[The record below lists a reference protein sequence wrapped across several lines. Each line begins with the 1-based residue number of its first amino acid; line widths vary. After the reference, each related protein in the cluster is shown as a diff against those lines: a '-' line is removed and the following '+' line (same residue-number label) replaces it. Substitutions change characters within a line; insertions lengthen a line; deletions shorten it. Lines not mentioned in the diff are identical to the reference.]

1 MISMY
6 SGTIGSGKSYH
17 ALETITDHLDK
28 RPDNYVI
35 ANFPL
40 DFSFAKRGKDWQERF
55 MFVDDRYFMS
65 VIGMRLL
72 LNMSR
77 RMGWDEDEREGICL
91 VVIDEATNFYGR
103 EHAAK
108 PEQQLWRTFFTQTR
122 KLGYDFILIVQD
134 DNSINKTISKC
145 IEYDVKHRKA
155 NNIFPFSL
163 LNAFKIT
170 IFFYNTYWKQ
180 QRLRLRSDSTM
191 FVKRLSKMYQSKRM
205 FANLDDVLDK
215 FIRAIPAEDDPMP
228 LAEFGNCSM
237 PQFDLEPLEDQRGD
251 AEPDALSGWGPGG
264 AGPTRT
270 DGDAD
275 PNRETA

>member
-28 RPDNYVI
+28 GEEYYVI

-40 DFSFAKRGKDWQERF
+40 NFQYAKRGKEWQERF
-55 MFVDDRYFMS
+55 MYVDDRYFMG
-65 VIGMRLL
+65 VKGIRLL
-72 LNMSR
+72 LDISS
-77 RMGWDEDEREGICL
+77 RMGWDQDEREGICL
-91 VVIDEATNFYGR
+91 VVIDEATNFFAR
-103 EHAAK
+103 EDNSK
-108 PEQQLWRTFFTQTR
+108 PEQKLWRSFFTQTR

-134 DNSINKTISKC
+134 DNSINKTIGKC

-163 LNAFKIT
+163 LNRFKIT

-205 FANLDDVLDK
+205 FANLDGQLDK
-215 FIRAIPAEDDPMP
+215 FIKDLAGVEDEALPET
-228 LAEFGNCSM
+228 EFGNCASD
-237 PQFDLEPLEDQRGD
+237 PEDVT
-251 AEPDALSGWGPGG
+251 PGG
-264 AGPTRT
+264 APLGRGPAAASEEEEATLN
-270 DGDAD
+270 DAV
-275 PNRETA
+275 